1 MSKFTHVLSNKN
13 PTYNFIFKLIDPKLD
28 PHFNLE
34 ELGRLTIA
42 PGTTLDDILGDI
54 PTFAKVDEIA
64 VQNGAII
71 TVESTEII
79 QRLIANNGVINV
91 DNKFQTAEKADIAIS
106 NNGSVNLTGYNLVKT
121 INILNGGSLQYT
133 TDNDIIYTLQTDQ
146 NINLS
151 SNDFKTLINVAEFM
165 HNSSG
170 EDCFDYSGA
179 GTLRDYKKLCE
190 DFGNEIVQSFISSRA
205 EVVDTS
211 LITDNEELLN
221 SISGEPY
228 SSVLGSILDSVFPEK
243 NAVDFGALD
252 NFIGEKYFELTGVAK
267 DPLTG
272 FDGKLTTEVIGEI
285 SSFLSIDDVQL

>member
-1 MSKFTHVLSNKN
+1 MYVLSNIN
-13 PTYNFIFKLIDPKLD
+13 PTYNFIFKLIDPELD

-34 ELGRLTIA
+34 EMKGDLTIT
-42 PGTTLDDILGDI
+42 PGYTFDDILEGI
-54 PTFAKVDEIA
+54 PKFAKADIIE
-64 VQNGAII
+64 VQDGAMI

-91 DNKFQTAEKADIAIS
+91 DNKFPTAEKTDIAIS

-165 HNSSG
+165 HNSLDKEG
-170 EDCFDYSGA
+170 FDYSDAGA
-179 GTLRDYKKLCE
+179 LKVYKKLCE

-221 SISGEPY
+221 SISGKPY
-228 SSVLGSILDSVFPEK
+228 SYMLSSILDSVFPEK
-243 NAVDFGALD
+243 QAVDFSTL
-252 NFIGEKYFELTGVAK
+252 NHFIGKKYFELTGVAI